1 MGHWF
6 ATSVRA
12 FDEYAFIEQLG
23 AGCSL
28 GREEGRD
35 TEGRDRTAR
44 ERWLALGS
52 CTGQQCP
59 RPVLTRPVCPTQKP
73 LFLGSRVCV
82 GGPAASW
89 PFQKSTEENFPS
101 LLPGIA
107 KLPAIC

>member
-1 MGHWF
+1 MVPGAAWGKRRGETQRDGPAQPGSGGWPWGH
-6 ATSVRA
+6 A
-12 FDEYAFIEQLG
+12 Q
-23 AGCSL
+23 
-28 GREEGRD
+28 
-35 TEGRDRTAR
+35 
-44 ERWLALGS
+44 GS
-52 CTGQQCP
+52 NAP
-59 RPVLTRPVCPTQKP
+59 PVLTQPVCPTLKP